1 MNERRPARVT
11 PPAQQEERSR
21 ERSPG
26 SEQSRTP
33 GVRTAQR
40 PPASSGAWERVARAW
55 ARNPLVAMARHR
67 RRLTFY
73 TGLHSMLRAGVP
85 LPIAFSE
92 LSRGADKD
100 PFRRAVAQVGA
111 AVSQGAGL
119 AEAMRRHPVWF
130 EPQVVAALEAAEV
143 SGTFEHA
150 LAGVIERQEEL
161 HKLRWRT
168 LGLSLY
174 PAYLLAAFLI
184 GGAFLDG
191 ASSVQRAEAEAMD
204 SLPLALTGSLGVRLL
219 KVSAIALTA
228 LSFPLGLA
236 ALGLE
241 ERWARFRLRLPLLG
255 AFYRRT
261 QASRFC
267 QVLGSCL
274 GAGLDAS
281 RSLQLALEATGDAE
295 LRSRAGTA
303 VQRLRDGATLT
314 DVVEWLGVLDDEAL
328 RHVATGERTGHLA
341 PLLQQQARD
350 QAESGLRSLQ
360 VLIGLSI
367 AVLVGFFIVT
377 NIVGVFESQAEYY
390 RNLEELGRGR

>member
-1 MNERRPARVT
+1 MNERQPARVT

-21 ERSPG
+21 ELSPG
-26 SEQSRTP
+26 SAQARRP
-33 GVRTAQR
+33 GVRTALR
-40 PPASSGAWERVARAW
+40 PQASSDVRERVARAF

-73 TGLHSMLRAGVP
+73 VGLHSMLKAGLP
-85 LPIAFSE
+85 LPTAFSE

-100 PFRRAVAQVGA
+100 PFRRTVAQVGA

-143 SGTFEHA
+143 SGTLEHA
-150 LAGVIERQEEL
+150 LATVIERQEEL

-168 LGLSLY
+168 LSLCLY
-174 PAYLLAAFLI
+174 PAYLLVAFLI
-184 GGAFLDG
+184 GGAFLEG
-191 ASSVQRAEAEAMD
+191 ASSVRKAQALD
-204 SLPLALTGSLGVRLL
+204 SLPLALTGSLSVRLL
-219 KVSAIALTA
+219 KVTVIALTV

-241 ERWARFRLRLPLLG
+241 DRWARLRLRLPLLG

-281 RSLQLALEATGDAE
+281 RSLQLALEATGDSA
-295 LRSRAGTA
+295 LQSRAGTA

-314 DVVEWLGVLDDEAL
+314 DVVEWLEVLDGEAL
-328 RHVATGERTGHLA
+328 RQVATAERTGHLS
-341 PLLQQQARD
+341 PLLQQQARA
-350 QAESGLRSLQ
+350 QSESGLRALQ
-360 VLIGLSI
+360 ALVFLAI
-367 AVLVGFFIVT
+367 AVLVGFLIIT
-377 NIVGVFESQAEYY
+377 NILRVFESQAEYF
-390 RNLEELGRGR
+390 RNLEELGRVR